1 MFVDT
6 LIVGQGLAGS
16 LLAWELL
23 SRGQRILV
31 VDRDEAVS
39 ASKVAAGL
47 VTPVS
52 GSRFNIPDGLPE
64 RLTYAKEF
72 YWGMEER
79 SGQKIFHHLR
89 TLRFFQ
95 NEIERETYEAR
106 VARDERL
113 LHSFTGLLPS
123 SLPSVR
129 PCHGGFE
136 MRGGGWLDIPLFLE
150 ITRQHLLE
158 TISYAIG
165 RVVADEL
172 KVQHNGIRWH
182 NVEAGKVVFC
192 EGWRSRE
199 NAFFS
204 HIPMHSAKGDI
215 LDLRPLGPYS
225 SSHILSHGSW
235 LLPISEVSFRS
246 GSTYQHQFHDESPT
260 PEGRTQ
266 VLDNLARLT
275 DQPFEIV
282 SHRSAIRPIIRRSQP
297 FMGPSPLNP
306 RIFLFNGLGSKGSL
320 NGPWHAARLAEHL
333 VAGQPIPS
341 SCDASAHF
349 RRG

>member
-52 GSRFNIPDGLPE
+52 GSRFNIPDGLPD
-64 RLTYAKEF
+64 RLGYAKEF
-72 YWGMEER
+72 YWGMEEK

-95 NEIERETYEAR
+95 AETEREAYEAR
-106 VARDERL
+106 VIRDDRL
-113 LHSFTGLLPS
+113 LHSFTGPLPS
-123 SLPSVR
+123 SPPSVC
-129 PCHGGFE
+129 PAHGGFE

-165 RVVADEL
+165 RVVANEL
-172 KVQHNGIRWH
+172 KVKNNRIRWR

-192 EGWRSRE
+192 EGWRTQE
-199 NAFFS
+199 NEFFA

-215 LDLRPLGPYS
+215 LDLRPLAPYPT
-225 SSHILSHGSW
+225 SHILSHGSW
-235 LLPISEVSFRS
+235 LLPQSPTLFRA
-246 GSTYQHQFHDESPT
+246 GSTYQHHFDDASPG
-260 PEGRTQ
+260 PEGQAQ
-266 VLDNLARLT
+266 VLESLTRLT
-275 DQPFEIV
+275 DQPFEIIR
-282 SHRSAIRPIIRRSQP
+282 HRAAIRPIIRRSQP
-297 FMGPSPLNP
+297 FMGHSPMNP
-306 RIFLFNGLGSKGSL
+306 RVFLFNGLGSKGSL

-333 VAGQPIPS
+333 VTGHPLPTA
-341 SCDASAHF
+341 CDVNLHF
-349 RRG
+349 PAR

>member
-23 SRGQRILV
+23 SRGQRVLV

-52 GSRFNIPDGLPE
+52 GSRFNIPEGLPE

-72 YWGMEER
+72 YWGLEER
-79 SGQKIFHHLR
+79 SGKKMFHHLR

-95 NEIERETYEAR
+95 TETERETYEAR

-113 LHSFTGLLPS
+113 LHSFTGPLPS
-123 SLPSVR
+123 TLPSVR
-129 PCHGGFE
+129 PSRGGFE

-165 RVVADEL
+165 RVVPGEL
-172 KVQHNGIRWH
+172 MVQPKGIRWR
-182 NVEAGKVVFC
+182 NVEAGKVIFC
-192 EGWRSRE
+192 EGWRARDNE
-199 NAFFS
+199 FFA
-204 HIPMHSAKGDI
+204 HLPMHPAKGDI
-215 LDLRPLGPYS
+215 LDLRPLGPYAA
-225 SSHILSHGSW
+225 SHILSHGSW
-235 LLPISEVSFRS
+235 LLPISERSFRA
-246 GSTYQHQFHDESPT
+246 GSNYQHQFEDESPT
-260 PEGRTQ
+260 PEGRTH
-266 VLDNLARLT
+266 VLENLSRLT

-282 SHRSAIRPIIRRSQP
+282 RHRSAIRPIIRRSQP
-297 FMGPSPLNP
+297 FMGHSPLHP
-306 RIFLFNGLGSKGSL
+306 RVFFFNGLGSKGSL

-333 VAGQPIPS
+333 VTGTPLPS
-341 SCDASAHF
+341 SCDANTHF
-349 RRG
+349 PPR

>member
-23 SRGQRILV
+23 SRGQRVLV

-52 GSRFNIPDGLPE
+52 GSRFNIPEGLPE
-64 RLTYAKEF
+64 RLIYAKEF
-72 YWGMEER
+72 YWRMEEK

-95 NEIERETYEAR
+95 AETEREAYEAR

-113 LHSFTGLLPS
+113 LHSFTGPLPS

-129 PCHGGFE
+129 PSHGGFE
-136 MRGGGWLDIPLFLE
+136 MRGGGWLDVPLFLE

-165 RVVADEL
+165 RVVPGEL
-172 KVQHNGIRWH
+172 KSQGKGVRWR
-182 NVEAGKVVFC
+182 NIEAGKIVFC
-192 EGWRSRE
+192 EGWRAQE
-199 NAFFS
+199 NEFFA
-204 HIPMHSAKGDI
+204 HIPMHPAKGDI
-215 LDLRPLGPYS
+215 LDLRPVGPYPT
-225 SSHILSHGSW
+225 SHILSHGSW
-235 LLPISEVSFRS
+235 LLPLSEVSFRS
-246 GSTYQHQFHDESPT
+246 GSTYQHQYDGESST
-260 PEGRTQ
+260 SEGRTQ
-266 VLDNLARLT
+266 VLENLTRLT
-275 DQPFEIV
+275 DQAFEIV
-282 SHRSAIRPIIRRSQP
+282 SHRAAIRPIIRRSQP
-297 FMGPSPLNP
+297 FMGHSPMNP
-306 RIFLFNGLGSKGSL
+306 RVFLFNGLGSKGSL

-333 VAGQPIPS
+333 VTGHPLPPA
-341 SCDASAHF
+341 CDVNIHF
-349 RRG
+349 PVR